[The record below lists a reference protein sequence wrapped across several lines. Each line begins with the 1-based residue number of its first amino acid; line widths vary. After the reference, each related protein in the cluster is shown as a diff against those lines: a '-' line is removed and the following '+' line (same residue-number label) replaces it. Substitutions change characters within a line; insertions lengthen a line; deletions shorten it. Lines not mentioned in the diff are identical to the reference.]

1 MKPRFFRS
9 APDLCRWFESH
20 SGTESELWLGF
31 HKRAS
36 GRPSVNWPESVDQA
50 LCFGWI
56 DGLRKN
62 IDESRYMIRF
72 TPRKS
77 NSTWSTVNV
86 KRVESLVERRLM
98 RPAGLAAFDAR
109 RENRSGIYSYEQRP
123 SNLPEP
129 YAGFLEE
136 HPRALRFFAAQP
148 PSYRRAAI
156 WWVVSAKQEATR
168 KRRLE
173 RLIDDSEHE
182 RRIPQFVARK
192 PDAPR
197 TARKARGTRLKRVQ

>member
-9 APDLCRWFESH
+9 AAEMRRWLEKH
-20 SGTESELWLGF
+20 SDSAQELWLGY

-36 GRPSVNWPESVDQA
+36 GKPSVTWPESVDHA

-62 IDESRYMIRF
+62 IDATRYMIRF
-72 TPRKS
+72 TPRKPS
-77 NSTWSTVNV
+77 STWSAVNI
-86 KRVESLVERRLM
+86 KRVEILRGQRLM
-98 RPAGLAAFDAR
+98 RPAGLKAFSAR

-123 SNLPEP
+123 EVLPAP
-129 YAGFLEE
+129 YAARLKKRPQAF
-136 HPRALRFFAAQP
+136 AFFAAQP

-168 KRRLE
+168 LRRLE
-173 RLIDDSEHE
+173 QLIEDSAHARRLK
-182 RRIPQFVARK
+182 QF
-192 PDAPR
+192 
-197 TARKARGTRLKRVQ
+197 TARAPQRG